1 MSRLFYVTP
10 YGRSSTALL
19 KLESSDIG
27 QVKGDELVA
36 TFIGTPAQTL
46 GQALMHFTDEAIARC
61 KRIASGEIPDVPEII
76 LENAKANLARPLSE
90 TNRYTVVQTEQ
101 GFAIWISDGPDRW
114 LLVD

>member
-1 MSRLFYVTP
+1 MSRLFYISHH
-10 YGRSSTALL
+10 GRDSAALL
-19 KLESSDIG
+19 KLECSDIG
-27 QVKGDELVA
+27 QMKGDELLA

-46 GQALMHFTDEAIARC
+46 GQALMHFTAEATARC
-61 KRIASGEIPDVPEII
+61 KRLANGEIPDVPEVI

-101 GFAIWISDGPDRW
+101 GFAIWISDGPDRF